1 MNGKKSY
8 CLGEGEEVGDDR
20 AEGLSVMED
29 GGKLQFHSHLALMEG
44 TLEPW
49 KVHNLKVR
57 M

>member
-1 MNGKKSY
+1 M
-8 CLGEGEEVGDDR
+8 GDDR